1 MNVSV
6 NCSTHVRVRQWE
18 LKKIVLRTK
27 NGAVEVLLEY
37 TDSMSVLLC
46 CAARDSIDRE
56 TVLLARDGRLIG
68 VSVCVQCP
76 HVCSLHVPRTTEVV
90 APCLLLLL
98 LARVV
103 SEM

>member
-46 CAARDSIDRE
+46 CARGRGEAARDSIDRE
-56 TVLLARDGRLIG
+56 TVL
-68 VSVCVQCP
+68 
-76 HVCSLHVPRTTEVV
+76 
-90 APCLLLLL
+90 
-98 LARVV
+98 ARVV